1 MLFTLKTHLSKTRF
15 CEQSKELEETE
26 SKDGLGDNRV
36 ESRERFRDKGIFE
49 SFAMAEVVTIC
60 ENVET
65 ECSPPPLLL
74 TIETGYLVCTEAL
87 PFMVKQCALMESE
100 SEEGKIRECR

>member
-1 MLFTLKTHLSKTRF
+1 M
-15 CEQSKELEETE
+15 
-26 SKDGLGDNRV
+26 V
-36 ESRERFRDKGIFE
+36 
-49 SFAMAEVVTIC
+49 AVVTIC

-65 ECSPPPLLL
+65 ECAPPPPLL
-74 TIETGYLVCTEAL
+74 TIETGNLVCTEAL

>member
-1 MLFTLKTHLSKTRF
+1 MSKTGF
-15 CEQSKELEETE
+15 CEQSEELEETE

-36 ESRERFRDKGIFE
+36 GSRERFRDKGIFG
-49 SFAMAEVVTIC
+49 SFAMWWQKLLQSVRMWKLSV
-60 ENVET
+60 
-65 ECSPPPLLL
+65 PPPPLL
-74 TIETGYLVCTEAL
+74 TIETGNLVCTEAL

>member
-1 MLFTLKTHLSKTRF
+1 M
-15 CEQSKELEETE
+15 
-26 SKDGLGDNRV
+26 V
-36 ESRERFRDKGIFE
+36 
-49 SFAMAEVVTIC
+49 AVVTIC

-65 ECSPPPLLL
+65 ECAPPPLL
-74 TIETGYLVCTEAL
+74 TIETGNLVCTEAL